1 MEEPQIPMSVFNQL
15 LLQLQ
20 RVESLNELILLT
32 LQSLVGEIRAREIK

>member
-20 RVESLNELILLT
+20 RIENLNELILLT